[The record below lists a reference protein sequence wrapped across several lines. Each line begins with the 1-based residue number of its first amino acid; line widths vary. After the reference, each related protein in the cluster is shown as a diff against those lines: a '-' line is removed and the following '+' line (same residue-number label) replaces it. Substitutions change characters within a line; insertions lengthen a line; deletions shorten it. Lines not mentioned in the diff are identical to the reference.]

1 MKAARQQTT
10 LALTI
15 PPAAPPPEV
24 VNDLLQE
31 LGNSLHAPILSWG
44 AWGSSIPD
52 RLKEEIILQ
61 RMLRLMKCKK
71 ERNRELLDLATDA
84 EACAYLFTACL
95 EFPFDED
102 WAQIYFYVAAKA
114 MPKTKFPPDLTVT
127 ELTRNQLD
135 DLNHLKRWIV
145 NTQRKHMAQARK
157 VSRKEK
163 HDQVAEG
170 GNHNRPDLPVVG
182 DTGYT
187 GRFNF

>member
-1 MKAARQQTT
+1 MKHSKQTT

-15 PPAAPPPEV
+15 PPPAPPPEV

-71 ERNRELLDLATDA
+71 ERNRELLNLATDA

-114 MPKTKFPPDLTVT
+114 MPKTKLPPDLTVT
-127 ELTRNQLD
+127 ELSRYRLD
-135 DLNHLKRWIV
+135 LLNHLKRWIV
-145 NTQRKHMAQARK
+145 SQQRKHMAQARK
-157 VSRKEK
+157 GTKALKHETKPAIAETIRFDFEK
-163 HDQVAEG
+163 A
-170 GNHNRPDLPVVG
+170 R
-182 DTGYT
+182 
-187 GRFNF
+187 